1 MPTNDDLTA
10 DLRTGVAALR
20 QEFASLSAVSRSFGQ
35 DARRSLVG
43 LETETRTATRGA
55 RDLGRVFTGALGD
68 IASSGKSLKSVLQ
81 SLAVDLAKLATEN
94 LLGNG
99 SGGANA
105 LTSLLSANANG
116 NGPDTGRIRAFAKG
130 GVLASPALFPMRGG
144 TGLAGEAGPEAI
156 MPLARGA
163 DGRLGV
169 AGSGTNNVSVT
180 FNVTAQDVDSFKRS
194 EGQIAALLQRSLNHG
209 ARNL

>member
-105 LTSLLSANANG
+105 LTSLLNANANG
-116 NGPDTGRIRAFAKG
+116 TCCSRSIQMVWAVSQASRACGRG
-130 GVLASPALFPMRGG
+130 HSPLTPALSISPMRNQ
-144 TGLAGEAGPEAI
+144 PES
-156 MPLARGA
+156 GA
-163 DGRLGV
+163 
-169 AGSGTNNVSVT
+169 NCW
-180 FNVTAQDVDSFKRS
+180 
-194 EGQIAALLQRSLNHG
+194 G
-209 ARNL
+209 APG